1 MAFNPTIA
9 ENLRRVKEVLDIKT
23 YLEFKGYVFD
33 KSNRTKCPFCNN
45 ETQAF
50 TLMNNNSKFNC
61 LRCGAKGDILDLEA
75 HFSRQAPKYAINNLI
90 QMTNIKRFTG
100 DYNKNTKQD
109 IEKYKKE
116 SEFIKEATKHLK
128 MISDKLDM
136 LKMLNYDLLEENL
149 ILEIELIL
157 EIIEV
162 KSKQAKLHKF
172 NKKELRDL
180 YSHAKNLCIEIENNK
195 GGTK

>member
-50 TLMNNNSKFNC
+50 TLMNNNNRFNC
-61 LRCGAKGDILDLEA
+61 LKCGKKGDILDLEV
-75 HFSRQAPKYAINNLI
+75 HFSGQAPQYAINNLI
-90 QMTNIKRFTG
+90 NTAGIQRYTG
-100 DYNKNTKQD
+100 AYNKNSKQD
-109 IEKYKKE
+109 IEKYKQE

-128 MISDKLDM
+128 MIYDRLDM
-136 LKMLNYDLLEENL
+136 LKMLNYDDLEENL
-149 ILEIELIL
+149 MEEIELIL
-157 EIIEV
+157 ELIEI
-162 KSKQAKLHKF
+162 KSEQAKLHKF
-172 NKKELRDL
+172 DKQNLRDL
-180 YSHAKNLCIEIENNK
+180 YSHAKNLCIEIENLK
-195 GGTK
+195 TK